1 MKKIFGII
9 ALSISLPFIQ
19 GCKKVEGE
27 GGGATIKGLLYEQR
41 KNGFG
46 TVIAEYPAMDER
58 VYIIYGG
65 ENTFPDDDIRASY
78 DGNFE
83 FRYLLKGKYKVF
95 FYSECNTCPSGQEA
109 IIKEVEITDKKQI
122 IDLDTLFRVNL

>member
-1 MKKIFGII
+1 MKKLVGI
-9 ALSISLPFIQ
+9 LSIAIIIPYLQS
-19 GCKKVEGE
+19 CKKVEGE
-27 GGGATIKGLLYEQR
+27 GGGATIKGTLYEQR

-65 ENTFPDDDIRASY
+65 ENTFPDDDVRASY
-78 DGNFE
+78 DGSFE
-83 FRYLLKGKYKVF
+83 FRYLLKGKYKIFV
-95 FYSECNTCPSGQEA
+95 YSDCSTCPSGSEA
-109 IIKEVEITDKKQI
+109 LIKEIEITDKKQV